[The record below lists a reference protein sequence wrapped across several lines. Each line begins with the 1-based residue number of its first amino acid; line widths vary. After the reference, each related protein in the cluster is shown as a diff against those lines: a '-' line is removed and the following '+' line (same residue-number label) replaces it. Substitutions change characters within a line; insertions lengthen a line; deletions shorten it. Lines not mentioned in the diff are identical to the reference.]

1 MKIKVVNI
9 IKGTPARVNRNTGTV
24 YVSAWHFKQMN
35 PTQRRF
41 VLYHE
46 LAHYLFKT
54 KNEQMADEYA
64 MMRMIKEG
72 YKISDIL
79 KAMNNLL
86 NNTRAHYGRKL
97 NLISDARVYDYVFN
111 HNKKSLK
118 PILK

>member
-1 MKIKVVNI
+1 MKVKIVHI

-35 PTQRRF
+35 PVQRRF

-54 KNEQMADEYA
+54 RNEQMADEYA
-64 MMRMIKEG
+64 FMRMVKEG
-72 YKISDIL
+72 YKISSIV
-79 KAMNNLL
+79 KAINHLL

-97 NLISDARVYDYVFN
+97 NIVSAARVYDYVFN